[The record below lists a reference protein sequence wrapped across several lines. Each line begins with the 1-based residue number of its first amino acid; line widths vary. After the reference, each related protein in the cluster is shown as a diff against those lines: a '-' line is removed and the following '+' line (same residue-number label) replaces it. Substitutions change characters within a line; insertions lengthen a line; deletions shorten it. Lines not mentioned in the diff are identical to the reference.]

1 MSGGSLI
8 LHPVPVDILV
18 IGFPWRATLIMD
30 VIAALQ
36 AEATKLKKQLDTVL
50 HAIHLLGGSKSKSK
64 RVPTKRRGMSAAGK
78 ARIAA
83 AQKARWAKVRAA
95 KKKAA

>member
-1 MSGGSLI
+1 
-8 LHPVPVDILV
+8 
-18 IGFPWRATLIMD
+18 MD

-36 AEATKLKKQLDTVL
+36 AEAAKLRKQLDTVL
-50 HAIHLLGGSKSKSK
+50 HAMHLLGGSKDKGKSKSK
-64 RVPTKRRGMSAAGK
+64 TVPAKRRRMSAAGK

-83 AQKARWAKVRAA
+83 AQKARWAKVRAS

>member
-1 MSGGSLI
+1 
-8 LHPVPVDILV
+8 
-18 IGFPWRATLIMD
+18 MD
-30 VIAALQ
+30 VMAALQ

-50 HAIHLLGGSKSKSK
+50 HAMHLLGGNKGKRKSKSK
-64 RVPTKRRGMSAAGK
+64 MVPTKRRRMSAAGK

>member
-1 MSGGSLI
+1 
-8 LHPVPVDILV
+8 
-18 IGFPWRATLIMD
+18 MD

-36 AEATKLKKQLDTVL
+36 AEATRLKKQLDTVL
-50 HAIHLLGGSKSKSK
+50 HAMHLLGGGKGKAKSKIA
-64 RVPTKRRGMSAAGK
+64 PIKRRRMSAAGK

-95 KKKAA
+95 KKRAA

>member
-1 MSGGSLI
+1 
-8 LHPVPVDILV
+8 
-18 IGFPWRATLIMD
+18 MD

-36 AEATKLKKQLDTVL
+36 DEATKLKKQLDTVL
-50 HAIHLLGGSKSKSK
+50 HVMHLLGNGYGKGK
-64 RVPTKRRGMSAAGK
+64 RKAVPIKRRRMSAAGK

-83 AQKARWAKVRAA
+83 AQKKRWAKVRAA

>member
-1 MSGGSLI
+1 
-8 LHPVPVDILV
+8 
-18 IGFPWRATLIMD
+18 MD

-36 AEATKLKKQLDTVL
+36 VEATKLKKQLDTVL
-50 HAIHLLGGSKSKSK
+50 HVMHLLGGSKSKTK
-64 RVPTKRRGMSAAGK
+64 RKAVPIKRRGMSAAGK

>member
-1 MSGGSLI
+1 M
-8 LHPVPVDILV
+8 DI
-18 IGFPWRATLIMD
+18 
-30 VIAALQ
+30 IAALQ

-50 HAIHLLGGSKSKSK
+50 HAMDLLGGSKSKSK
-64 RVPTKRRGMSAAGK
+64 NKNKSKTVPIKRRRMSAAGK

>member
-1 MSGGSLI
+1 
-8 LHPVPVDILV
+8 
-18 IGFPWRATLIMD
+18 MD
-30 VIAALQ
+30 VIAALRD
-36 AEATKLKKQLDTVL
+36 EATKLKKQLDTVL
-50 HAIHLLGGSKSKSK
+50 HAMHLLGGSKGKTKSK
-64 RVPTKRRGMSAAGK
+64 TAPIKRRRMSAAGK

>member
-1 MSGGSLI
+1 
-8 LHPVPVDILV
+8 
-18 IGFPWRATLIMD
+18 MD

-36 AEATKLKKQLDTVL
+36 AEATKLKKQLDNVL
-50 HAIHLLGGSKSKSK
+50 HAMHLLDGSKSKSK
-64 RVPTKRRGMSAAGK
+64 SKSKTVPIKRRRMSAAGK
-78 ARIAA
+78 ARIVA

>member
-1 MSGGSLI
+1 MI
-8 LHPVPVDILV
+8 
-18 IGFPWRATLIMD
+18 D

-36 AEATKLKKQLDTVL
+36 DEATKLKKQLDTVL
-50 HAIHLLGGSKSKSK
+50 RAMHLLGNGIGKSKSKSK
-64 RVPTKRRGMSAAGK
+64 SVPIKRRRMSAAGK

-83 AQKARWAKVRAA
+83 AQKARWAKMRAA

>member
-1 MSGGSLI
+1 
-8 LHPVPVDILV
+8 
-18 IGFPWRATLIMD
+18 MD

-36 AEATKLKKQLDTVL
+36 AAATKLKTQLDTVL
-50 HAIHLLGGSKSKSK
+50 LAMHLLGGSKSKSK
-64 RVPTKRRGMSAAGK
+64 TKSKTVPIKRRGMSAAGK

-83 AQKARWAKVRAA
+83 AQKKRWAKVRAA

>member
-1 MSGGSLI
+1 
-8 LHPVPVDILV
+8 
-18 IGFPWRATLIMD
+18 MD

-50 HAIHLLGGSKSKSK
+50 HAMHLLGGNKGKTKSKTVSI
-64 RVPTKRRGMSAAGK
+64 KRRRMSAAGK

-83 AQKARWAKVRAA
+83 AQKARWAKVKAA

>member
-1 MSGGSLI
+1 
-8 LHPVPVDILV
+8 
-18 IGFPWRATLIMD
+18 MD

-36 AEATKLKKQLDTVL
+36 AEATKLNKQLDTVL
-50 HAIHLLGGSKSKSK
+50 HAMHLLGGSERKTKSKMVPIK
-64 RVPTKRRGMSAAGK
+64 RPGMSAAGK

-83 AQKARWAKVRAA
+83 AQKKRWAKVRAA

>member
-1 MSGGSLI
+1 
-8 LHPVPVDILV
+8 
-18 IGFPWRATLIMD
+18 MD

-36 AEATKLKKQLDTVL
+36 TEAARLKKQLDTVL
-50 HAIHLLGGSKSKSK
+50 HAMHLLGGGKSNSKSKT
-64 RVPTKRRGMSAAGK
+64 VPIKRRGMSAAGK

-83 AQKARWAKVRAA
+83 AQKARWEKVRAA

>member
-1 MSGGSLI
+1 M
-8 LHPVPVDILV
+8 DI
-18 IGFPWRATLIMD
+18 
-30 VIAALQ
+30 IAALQ

-50 HAIHLLGGSKSKSK
+50 HAMHLLGGSKSKTK
-64 RVPTKRRGMSAAGK
+64 IKAVRIKRRRMSPAGK

-95 KKKAA
+95 RKKAA

>member
-1 MSGGSLI
+1 
-8 LHPVPVDILV
+8 
-18 IGFPWRATLIMD
+18 MD
-30 VIAALQ
+30 VIATLRD
-36 AEATKLKKQLDTVL
+36 EATKLKKQLDTVL
-50 HAIHLLGGSKSKSK
+50 HAMHLLGGSKGKTKSK
-64 RVPTKRRGMSAAGK
+64 TAPIKRRRMSAAGK

>member
-1 MSGGSLI
+1 
-8 LHPVPVDILV
+8 
-18 IGFPWRATLIMD
+18 MD

-36 AEATKLKKQLDTVL
+36 DEATKLKKQLDTVL
-50 HAIHLLGGSKSKSK
+50 HAMHLLGNGNGTSKHKV
-64 RVPTKRRGMSAAGK
+64 VPIKRRRMSAAGK

-83 AQKARWAKVRAA
+83 GQKKRWAKVRAA

>member
-1 MSGGSLI
+1 M
-8 LHPVPVDILV
+8 
-18 IGFPWRATLIMD
+18 
-30 VIAALQ
+30 
-36 AEATKLKKQLDTVL
+36 
-50 HAIHLLGGSKSKSK
+50 HLLGGSKSKPKSMK
-64 RVPTKRRGMSAAGK
+64 VRIKRRGMSAAGK

>member
-1 MSGGSLI
+1 
-8 LHPVPVDILV
+8 
-18 IGFPWRATLIMD
+18 MD

-36 AEATKLKKQLDTVL
+36 DEATKLRKQLDTVL
-50 HAIHLLGGSKSKSK
+50 HAMHLLGGSKGEAKSK
-64 RVPTKRRGMSAAGK
+64 IIPIKRRGMSAAGK

-83 AQKARWAKVRAA
+83 AQKKRWAKVRAA

>member
-1 MSGGSLI
+1 
-8 LHPVPVDILV
+8 
-18 IGFPWRATLIMD
+18 MD
-30 VIAALQ
+30 VIGALQ

-50 HAIHLLGGSKSKSK
+50 HAMHLLGGNKGKSKSKSK
-64 RVPTKRRGMSAAGK
+64 TVPTKRRRMSAAGK
-78 ARIAA
+78 AKIAA